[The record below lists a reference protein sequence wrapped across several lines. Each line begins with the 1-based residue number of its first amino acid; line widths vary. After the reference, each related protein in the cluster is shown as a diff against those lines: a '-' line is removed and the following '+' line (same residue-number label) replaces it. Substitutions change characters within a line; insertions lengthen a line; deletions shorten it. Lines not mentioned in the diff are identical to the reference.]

1 MEVHTGSNPVLT
13 AKKHKNMDAKEYLF
27 VQIDAIKIMIELG
40 KFNMQEAKDALTTAA
55 DVAMYMEE
63 NDVRLILNQQKENH
77 E

>member
-1 MEVHTGSNPVLT
+1 
-13 AKKHKNMDAKEYLF
+13 MDAKEYLF

-40 KFNMQEAKDALTTAA
+40 KFNMQEAKDALTTVA

-63 NDVRLILNQQKENH
+63 NDVRLKLNQQKINH

>member
-1 MEVHTGSNPVLT
+1 
-13 AKKHKNMDAKEYLF
+13 MDAKEYLF